1 MPLLIAIRKGASPCS
16 TDCPFYTEK
25 GWVRGVNGVPL
36 KTHCRMTMNPWM
48 ADCDIYNPLCID
60 KLEVTEAQWRKMQ
73 AAVGL
78 KAIRQRKQYP
88 DEHDEIHAVGCT
100 WTRRRA
106 SAGEQPFGSKGKH
119 NADKSA
125 NVPPRHLFPCRIKED
140 LSLKH

>member
-1 MPLLIAIRKGASPCS
+1 MLIVALRKGGIKCS
-16 TDCPFYTEK
+16 SACPFYEES
-25 GWVRGVNGVPL
+25 GVVRGINGPL
-36 KTHCRMTMNPWM
+36 KTHCSMTMNPWM
-48 ADCDIYNPLCID
+48 VDCDIYNPLCID

-88 DEHDEIHAVGCT
+88 DEHDEIHAVGCE

-125 NVPPRHLFPCRIKED
+125 NVPPLHLFPCRIKED
-140 LSLKH
+140 LSLNH

>member
-1 MPLLIAIRKGASPCS
+1 MLIVALRKGGVKCS
-16 TDCPFYTEK
+16 SACPFYEES
-25 GWVRGVNGVPL
+25 GVVRGINGPL
-36 KTHCRMTMNPWM
+36 KTHCSMTMNPWM

-88 DEHDEIHAVGCT
+88 DEHDEIHHIGEN
-100 WTRRRA
+100 TRD
-106 SAGEQPFGSKGKH
+106 KGKH

-140 LSLKH
+140 LSLNH

>member
-1 MPLLIAIRKGASPCS
+1 MSVQLIALRKGGAKCS
-16 TDCPFYTEK
+16 SACPFYEES
-25 GWVRGVNGVPL
+25 GVVRGINGPL
-36 KTHCRMTMNPWM
+36 KTHCSMTMNPWM

-100 WTRRRA
+100 WTR
-106 SAGEQPFGSKGKH
+106 SKGKH
-119 NADKSA
+119 NADKSD

-140 LSLKH
+140 LSLNH